1 MAPAYHAVGSALRAV
16 AGRGARGRWG
26 RGSGHV
32 GCRRPRAGCALPDIR
47 RRPPVAPGPL
57 APLPGHVHGRGARVA
72 VGGSPA
78 CERAAGR
85 LTAKSAARRPAISHT
100 PDPLRFPRRAVHGP
114 HACEGYPMTLPAPRR
129 GRTFLLFSAAVAL
142 VAGSMLAAA
151 QQPPAGAAPASQ
163 PAAPAKKA
171 PATAGAAKEAPAKTK
186 AGSPSYSVG
195 VSMGE
200 QLRATGIPPELLN
213 AQQLAQG
220 VHDALSGKVSMTD
233 KDRENLRGLVDSV
246 GESNHRAAAKFL
258 AENGKKPDI
267 LTTASGLQ
275 YKVLSAGTGA
285 SPKTTDEVTVN
296 YRGTLINGT
305 EFDSS
310 YKRGQPANFQ
320 VNRVIPGWTEALG
333 LMKPGAKWQ
342 LFIPPQLAYDLR
354 SAPPI
359 PPGSLLIFEVELL
372 SVKAAPSAAQPAPPA
387 QPATPP
393 AEKPAAK

>member
-1 MAPAYHAVGSALRAV
+1 
-16 AGRGARGRWG
+16 
-26 RGSGHV
+26 
-32 GCRRPRAGCALPDIR
+32 
-47 RRPPVAPGPL
+47 
-57 APLPGHVHGRGARVA
+57 
-72 VGGSPA
+72 
-78 CERAAGR
+78 
-85 LTAKSAARRPAISHT
+85 
-100 PDPLRFPRRAVHGP
+100 
-114 HACEGYPMTLPAPRR
+114 MTLPAPRR

-163 PAAPAKKA
+163 AAAPAKKA
-171 PATAGAAKEAPAKTK
+171 PAKAGAASEAPAKAK
-186 AGSPSYSVG
+186 ASSPSYSVG

-200 QLRATGIPPELLN
+200 QLRASGIPPELLN

-220 VHDALSGKVSMTD
+220 VHDALSGKASMTD

-267 LTTASGLQ
+267 VTTASGLQ
-275 YKVLSAGTGA
+275 YKVLTAGTGA

-372 SVKAAPSAAQPAPPA
+372 SLKAAPPSTAQPAPPA

>member
-1 MAPAYHAVGSALRAV
+1 
-16 AGRGARGRWG
+16 
-26 RGSGHV
+26 
-32 GCRRPRAGCALPDIR
+32 
-47 RRPPVAPGPL
+47 
-57 APLPGHVHGRGARVA
+57 
-72 VGGSPA
+72 
-78 CERAAGR
+78 
-85 LTAKSAARRPAISHT
+85 
-100 PDPLRFPRRAVHGP
+100 
-114 HACEGYPMTLPAPRR
+114 MTLPAPRR
-129 GRTFLLFSAAVAL
+129 GRTFLLVSTAAAVAL

-151 QQPPAGAAPASQ
+151 QQPPSGAAPASET
-163 PAAPAKKA
+163 AAPAKKA
-171 PATAGAAKEAPAKTK
+171 PAKADAAKEATAKTK
-186 AGSPSYSVG
+186 TGSPSYSVG

-200 QLRATGIPPELLN
+200 QLRASGVSPELLN

-258 AENGKKPDI
+258 AENGKKPEI
-267 LTTASGLQ
+267 VTTTSGLQ
-275 YKVLSAGTGA
+275 YKVLTAGSGA
-285 SPKTTDEVTVN
+285 SPKATDEVTVN
-296 YRGTLINGT
+296 YRGTLMNGT

-310 YKRGQPANFQ
+310 YKRGQPASFQ
-320 VNRVIPGWTEALG
+320 LNRVIPGWTEALG
-333 LMKPGAKWQ
+333 LMKPGAKYQ

-372 SVKAAPSAAQPAPPA
+372 SVKAASTAAQPAAPA

>member
-1 MAPAYHAVGSALRAV
+1 
-16 AGRGARGRWG
+16 
-26 RGSGHV
+26 
-32 GCRRPRAGCALPDIR
+32 
-47 RRPPVAPGPL
+47 
-57 APLPGHVHGRGARVA
+57 
-72 VGGSPA
+72 
-78 CERAAGR
+78 
-85 LTAKSAARRPAISHT
+85 
-100 PDPLRFPRRAVHGP
+100 
-114 HACEGYPMTLPAPRR
+114 MTLPAPRR
-129 GRTFLLFSAAVAL
+129 GRTFLLVSTAAAVAL
-142 VAGSMLAAA
+142 VTGSMLAA
-151 QQPPAGAAPASQ
+151 QQPPSGAAPSSES
-163 PAAPAKKA
+163 AAPAKKA
-171 PATAGAAKEAPAKTK
+171 AAKAGAAKEGPAKTS
-186 AGSPSYSVG
+186 SPSYSVG

-200 QLRATGIPPELLN
+200 QLRASGIPPDLLN

-233 KDRENLRGLVDSV
+233 KDRENLRTLVDSV

-258 AENGKKPDI
+258 AENGKKSDVV
-267 LTTASGLQ
+267 TTASGLQ
-275 YKVLSAGTGA
+275 YKVLTAGSGGA
-285 SPKTTDEVTVN
+285 SPKTNDEVTVN
-296 YRGTLINGT
+296 YRGTLMNGT

-372 SVKAAPSAAQPAPPA
+372 SVKAAPAAAQPAAPA

-393 AEKPAAK
+393 PAQPSK

>member
-1 MAPAYHAVGSALRAV
+1 
-16 AGRGARGRWG
+16 
-26 RGSGHV
+26 
-32 GCRRPRAGCALPDIR
+32 
-47 RRPPVAPGPL
+47 
-57 APLPGHVHGRGARVA
+57 
-72 VGGSPA
+72 
-78 CERAAGR
+78 
-85 LTAKSAARRPAISHT
+85 
-100 PDPLRFPRRAVHGP
+100 
-114 HACEGYPMTLPAPRR
+114 MTLPAPRR

-171 PATAGAAKEAPAKTK
+171 PAKAGAASEPPAKAK
-186 AGSPSYSVG
+186 ASSPSYSVG

-200 QLRATGIPPELLN
+200 QLRASGIPPELLN

-275 YKVLSAGTGA
+275 YKVLTAGTGA

>member
-1 MAPAYHAVGSALRAV
+1 
-16 AGRGARGRWG
+16 
-26 RGSGHV
+26 
-32 GCRRPRAGCALPDIR
+32 
-47 RRPPVAPGPL
+47 
-57 APLPGHVHGRGARVA
+57 
-72 VGGSPA
+72 
-78 CERAAGR
+78 
-85 LTAKSAARRPAISHT
+85 
-100 PDPLRFPRRAVHGP
+100 
-114 HACEGYPMTLPAPRR
+114 MTLPAPRR

-163 PAAPAKKA
+163 AAAPAKKA
-171 PATAGAAKEAPAKTK
+171 PAKAGAASEAPAKAK
-186 AGSPSYSVG
+186 PSSPSYSVG

-200 QLRATGIPPELLN
+200 QLRASGIPPELLN

-275 YKVLSAGTGA
+275 YKVLTAGTGA

>member
-1 MAPAYHAVGSALRAV
+1 
-16 AGRGARGRWG
+16 
-26 RGSGHV
+26 
-32 GCRRPRAGCALPDIR
+32 
-47 RRPPVAPGPL
+47 
-57 APLPGHVHGRGARVA
+57 
-72 VGGSPA
+72 
-78 CERAAGR
+78 
-85 LTAKSAARRPAISHT
+85 
-100 PDPLRFPRRAVHGP
+100 
-114 HACEGYPMTLPAPRR
+114 MTLPAPRR

-171 PATAGAAKEAPAKTK
+171 PAKAGAASEPPAKAK
-186 AGSPSYSVG
+186 ASSPSYSVG

-200 QLRATGIPPELLN
+200 QLRASGIPPELLN

>member
-1 MAPAYHAVGSALRAV
+1 
-16 AGRGARGRWG
+16 
-26 RGSGHV
+26 
-32 GCRRPRAGCALPDIR
+32 
-47 RRPPVAPGPL
+47 
-57 APLPGHVHGRGARVA
+57 
-72 VGGSPA
+72 
-78 CERAAGR
+78 
-85 LTAKSAARRPAISHT
+85 
-100 PDPLRFPRRAVHGP
+100 
-114 HACEGYPMTLPAPRR
+114 MTLPAPRR
-129 GRTFLLFSAAVAL
+129 GRTFLLFRAAVAL

-163 PAAPAKKA
+163 AAAPAKKA
-171 PATAGAAKEAPAKTK
+171 PAKAGAASEAPAKAK
-186 AGSPSYSVG
+186 ASSPSYSVG

-200 QLRATGIPPELLN
+200 QLRASGIPPELLN

-220 VHDALSGKVSMTD
+220 VHDALSGKASMTD

-258 AENGKKPDI
+258 AENGKKTDI
-267 LTTASGLQ
+267 VTTASGLQ
-275 YKVLSAGTGA
+275 YKVLTAGTGA

-320 VNRVIPGWTEALG
+320 VNRVNPGWTEALG
-333 LMKPGAKWQ
+333 LMNPGAKYQ

-372 SVKAAPSAAQPAPPA
+372 SVKAATSAAQPAAPA

>member
-1 MAPAYHAVGSALRAV
+1 
-16 AGRGARGRWG
+16 
-26 RGSGHV
+26 
-32 GCRRPRAGCALPDIR
+32 
-47 RRPPVAPGPL
+47 
-57 APLPGHVHGRGARVA
+57 
-72 VGGSPA
+72 
-78 CERAAGR
+78 
-85 LTAKSAARRPAISHT
+85 
-100 PDPLRFPRRAVHGP
+100 
-114 HACEGYPMTLPAPRR
+114 MTLPAPRR

-163 PAAPAKKA
+163 AAAPAKKA
-171 PATAGAAKEAPAKTK
+171 PAKADAASEAPAKAK
-186 AGSPSYSVG
+186 ASSPSYSVG

-200 QLRATGIPPELLN
+200 QLRASGIPPELLN
-213 AQQLAQG
+213 SQQLAQG

-258 AENGKKPDI
+258 AENGKKSDI
-267 LTTASGLQ
+267 VTTASGLQ
-275 YKVLSAGTGA
+275 YKVLAAGAGA

-333 LMKPGAKWQ
+333 LMKPGAKYQ

-359 PPGSLLIFEVELL
+359 PPGSLLIFEVELV
-372 SVKAAPSAAQPAPPA
+372 SVKAAPPAAQAAVPA

>member
-1 MAPAYHAVGSALRAV
+1 
-16 AGRGARGRWG
+16 
-26 RGSGHV
+26 
-32 GCRRPRAGCALPDIR
+32 
-47 RRPPVAPGPL
+47 
-57 APLPGHVHGRGARVA
+57 
-72 VGGSPA
+72 
-78 CERAAGR
+78 
-85 LTAKSAARRPAISHT
+85 
-100 PDPLRFPRRAVHGP
+100 
-114 HACEGYPMTLPAPRR
+114 MTLPAPRR
-129 GRTFLLFSAAVAL
+129 GRTFLLLSAAVVL
-142 VAGSMLAAA
+142 VAGSMLVAA

-163 PAAPAKKA
+163 TAAPAKKA
-171 PATAGAAKEAPAKTK
+171 PAKAGAANEATAKAKTS
-186 AGSPSYSVG
+186 SPSYSVG

-200 QLRATGIPPELLN
+200 QLRASGISPELLN

-233 KDRENLRGLVDSV
+233 KDRENLRSLVDSV

-267 LTTASGLQ
+267 VTTASGLQ
-275 YKVLSAGTGA
+275 YKVLTAGTGA
-285 SPKTTDEVTVN
+285 APKTTDEVTVN

-333 LMKPGAKWQ
+333 LMKPGAKYQ

-372 SVKAAPSAAQPAPPA
+372 SVKAAPIAAQPASPSPA